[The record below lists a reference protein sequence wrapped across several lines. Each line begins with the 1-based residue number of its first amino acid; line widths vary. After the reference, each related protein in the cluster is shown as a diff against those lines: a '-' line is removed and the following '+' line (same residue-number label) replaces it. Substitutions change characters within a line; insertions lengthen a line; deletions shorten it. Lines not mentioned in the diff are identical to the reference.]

1 MEGRT
6 SPRDRAMVIAP
17 AARAPS
23 ECIGRPGRAAPS
35 TRLARVAR
43 VARVAPTAWI
53 GRVARMAPAAL
64 FAVAALALG
73 AAACETA
80 RASTRPL
87 DVVGDAQRGKGLF
100 DDYGCTSCHI
110 IPGVA
115 DAGGTVGP
123 PLIAWQRRT
132 YIAGMLPNT
141 PGYLVRW
148 IMTPQQVV
156 PGNAMPDMGVSQKD
170 ASDMAAYLYTIKSAT
185 PRPHVP
191 AARSHAAAPATGGGP
206 ATNLNGRARAW
217 PGSVH
222 GRGHV
227 PGPEP

>member
-6 SPRDRAMVIAP
+6 SPRDRAMTIAP
-17 AARAPS
+17 AAPV
-23 ECIGRPGRAAPS
+23 
-35 TRLARVAR
+35 TRTAWTAR

-53 GRVARMAPAAL
+53 GRVARMAPLAPL

-73 AAACETA
+73 AAACESA

-110 IPGVA
+110 VPGVA

-170 ASDMAAYLYTIKSAT
+170 ASDMAAYLYTIKYAT
-185 PRPHVP
+185 RAPAGSRRFLCPRL
-191 AARSHAAAPATGGGP
+191 RLATGGGQ

>member
-6 SPRDRAMVIAP
+6 SPRDRAMAIAP
-17 AARAPS
+17 AAR
-23 ECIGRPGRAAPS
+23 
-35 TRLARVAR
+35 VAR
-43 VARVAPTAWI
+43 TAWVACVAPTAWI
-53 GRVARMAPAAL
+53 SRLARMTPLAPL
-64 FAVAALALG
+64 FVVAALALG

-170 ASDMAAYLYTIKSAT
+170 ASDMAAYLYTIK
-185 PRPHVP
+185 
-191 AARSHAAAPATGGGP
+191 
-206 ATNLNGRARAW
+206 
-217 PGSVH
+217 
-222 GRGHV
+222 
-227 PGPEP
+227 